1 MGIGGT
7 YLNII
12 KPFWQPLLTANI
24 QLNGEK
30 LKVFSL
36 SSETRPRMKDIHLA
50 LLFNRIM
57 EVLDML
63 EKKEKW
69 KESKLEKE

>member
-1 MGIGGT
+1 
-7 YLNII
+7 
-12 KPFWQPLLTANI
+12 
-24 QLNGEK
+24 
-30 LKVFSL
+30 
-36 SSETRPRMKDIHLA
+36 MKDIHLA

-69 KESKLEKE
+69 KESKLEKD